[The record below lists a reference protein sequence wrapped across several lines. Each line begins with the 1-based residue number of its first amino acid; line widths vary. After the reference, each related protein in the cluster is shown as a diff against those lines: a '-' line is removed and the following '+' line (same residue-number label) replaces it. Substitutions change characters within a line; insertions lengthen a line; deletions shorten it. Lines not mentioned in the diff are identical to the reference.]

1 MAFQCQRDCYMK
13 EFATFVVSC
22 CPAELKQ
29 EVNGKTGTLKGFNV
43 ILKDTILFPEGGGQ
57 PDDHGMIGEV
67 PVLRVTRQGLDALH
81 FVTSPLE
88 VGQEVFVKVDWERRF
103 DHMQQHSGQ
112 HLITALADTMF
123 GYKTTSWNLGRHRS
137 TIELDTPCMNASQL
151 QELEEALND
160 KIRAHIPV
168 NIQLLTLKDPAVEKV
183 RSRGLPVDPAG
194 PIRIVDIEGIDA
206 NMCCGTH
213 VTNLSH
219 LQVIKLLGTEKVKK
233 NKTNLIFLAGNRV
246 LKYTEKSYNTERSLV
261 SLLKTGPDEHVEVV
275 KKLQKSIKLLQKT
288 NLNLLRDMAILT
300 AQCFKNN
307 PNRGNFFTLHKKE
320 GDNEFMNIIVNE
332 INTEETL
339 VFLTVGDEKGPAL
352 FLLAGPSGQVT
363 ELGPQILELL
373 QGKGAWKNGRF
384 QGKANSLVRREE
396 VEALLRQH
404 CNSQS

>member
-1 MAFQCQRDCYMK
+1 MINCFQ
-13 EFATFVVSC
+13 
-22 CPAELKQ
+22 
-29 EVNGKTGTLKGFNV
+29 
-43 ILKDTILFPEGGGQ
+43 
-57 PDDHGMIGEV
+57 
-67 PVLRVTRQGLDALH
+67 
-81 FVTSPLE
+81 
-88 VGQEVFVKVDWERRF
+88 
-103 DHMQQHSGQ
+103 
-112 HLITALADTMF
+112 
-123 GYKTTSWNLGRHRS
+123 
-137 TIELDTPCMNASQL
+137 
-151 QELEEALND
+151 
-160 KIRAHIPV
+160 
-168 NIQLLTLKDPAVEKV
+168 
-183 RSRGLPVDPAG
+183 
-194 PIRIVDIEGIDA
+194 
-206 NMCCGTH
+206 
-213 VTNLSH
+213 
-219 LQVIKLLGTEKVKK
+219 
-233 NKTNLIFLAGNRV
+233 
-246 LKYTEKSYNTERSLV
+246 
-261 SLLKTGPDEHVEVV
+261 
-275 KKLQKSIKLLQKT
+275 T